1 MFARRFH
8 KLTRRIP
15 SRIPFKGCKSR
26 NSGASGSQGADL
38 TSLLGGAKACFLPW
52 RLLRAP
58 AAKISML
65 FGGAGAGEKTGGVPC
80 SSVPR
85 PLGLK
90 RKALLQ
96 RLLKPQR
103 RICYCQHIG
112 ENGERLFAEAERLGL
127 EGIIAKKADSPY
139 RRGRTPNWIKCKTSH
154 GRHVDEERAKW
165 NE

>member
-1 MFARRFH
+1 
-8 KLTRRIP
+8 
-15 SRIPFKGCKSR
+15 
-26 NSGASGSQGADL
+26 
-38 TSLLGGAKACFLPW
+38 
-52 RLLRAP
+52 
-58 AAKISML
+58 ML